1 MDFQLLRIFNTLQF
15 LGKNNVSD
23 LAIAHTLQYVHS
35 NGPPPGMYGELE
47 VLDISLDTMRRYV
60 SPALRESKY
69 QLALMNNLV
78 RDAARPADQP
88 GSALGDCTV
97 CAQGLDPQRPLPAQA
112 DEHGNSQNVTP
123 IQGGVRFGK
132 V

>member
-1 MDFQLLRIFNTLQF
+1 MDFQLLSLFNTLQF
-15 LGKNNVSD
+15 LGKNYVSD

-35 NGPPPGMYGELE
+35 EGPPPGMYGRVQ
-47 VLDISLDTMRRYV
+47 VLDVSLDTMRRYV

-69 QLALMNNLV
+69 QRALMNNLV
-78 RDAARPADQP
+78 RDAAHPPDQP

-97 CAQGLDPQRPLPAQA
+97 CAQGLDPQRPLPVQA
-112 DEHGNSQNVTP
+112 DELANSQNVSP
-123 IQGGVRFGK
+123 IQGGIRFSK